1 MQAIDNA
8 ELISTKLQL
17 WMPSLSVKKKNTHT
31 QLFGKR
37 KKSLLSWKTRKPRVA
52 KSGSYN
58 MG

>member
-17 WMPSLSVKKKNTHT
+17 WMPSLSVKKKHTHT

>member
-1 MQAIDNA
+1 MQTIDNA

-17 WMPSLSVKKKNTHT
+17 WMPSLSVKIKKKKSSD
-31 QLFGKR
+31 LEKE
-37 KKSLLSWKTRKPRVA
+37 KSLLSWKTRKPRVA

>member
-17 WMPSLSVKKKNTHT
+17 WMPSLSVKKRKHNSLDLEKEKKN
-31 QLFGKR
+31 
-37 KKSLLSWKTRKPRVA
+37 LLSWKTRKPRVA